1 MKKVLDKVVY
11 LLFFFIFFS
20 FIGWLYEVGI
30 FLVEDHI
37 FVNRGVLY
45 GPWLPVYG
53 AGALIIYLIFYR
65 LKKKPVKI
73 GKLNIRPLLIYIYI
87 VLATTIVELITT
99 YIIDFMKSDW
109 RKLWDYSGSF
119 MNYQGRVSLPSS
131 LKFGLIGIIGV
142 YIIIPLID
150 KFIGLNNKI
159 TKAITYII
167 ILLFIVDIIIH
178 IFTGSTYVGPA

>member
-1 MKKVLDKVVY
+1 MKKGFEKIKY
-11 LLFFFIFFS
+11 LLFLFICFS
-20 FIGWLYEVGI
+20 IIGWIYEVAL
-30 FLVEDHI
+30 FLIYDHI

-53 AGALIIYLIFYR
+53 AGALVIYLLFYH

-87 VLATTIVELITT
+87 VLMTTLVELLTT
-99 YIIDFMKSDW
+99 YIIEFLKSDW

-119 MNYQGRVSLPSS
+119 MNFQGRISLPSS
-131 LKFGLIGIIGV
+131 LKFGLIGILGV
-142 YIIIPLID
+142 YVVIPLID
-150 KFIGLNNKI
+150 KFIGSNSKI
-159 TKAITYII
+159 TKVITYLII
-167 ILLFIVDIIIH
+167 ILFIVDIIIH